1 MKISKKEYMKKY
13 REENRERIRKQVKEY
28 GYKYREENKNKLRE
42 RRKINRIKNLLKIR
56 EREKLNEIK
65 KRKDPIYCFAR
76 RITTNIN
83 STYYRKNVKKPS
95 MSFEEIVG
103 CDRKFLINYLVK
115 TYENR
120 YNEKFVWKFEFL
132 KGIEIDHI
140 IPISNNRK
148 VEYITKLNHYKNLQ
162 LLKKHDNKMKAD
174 NLLYEISY

>member
-1 MKISKKEYMKKY
+1 
-13 REENRERIRKQVKEY
+13 
-28 GYKYREENKNKLRE
+28 
-42 RRKINRIKNLLKIR
+42 
-56 EREKLNEIK
+56 
-65 KRKDPIYCFAR
+65 
-76 RITTNIN
+76 
-83 STYYRKNVKKPS
+83 

-162 LLKKHDNKMKAD
+162 LLKKHDNKVKAD
-174 NLLYEISY
+174 NLLYEISC